1 MFQDTET
8 NKAEWNKQSTPCSSF
23 KRPIQSISEDQTP
36 ANSTLPEENDDPE
49 KTKSNPSNVFGIFE
63 VVKTIENESQHD
75 SLDPETPTQLKI
87 LANVA
92 ISYEELLKM
101 KEQDPYGA
109 LDVIWSMAIVS
120 LKVGAEAST
129 EKLDQL
135 SESSKA
141 NLLNGLG
148 TEILEPD

>member
-1 MFQDTET
+1 
-8 NKAEWNKQSTPCSSF
+8 
-23 KRPIQSISEDQTP
+23 
-36 ANSTLPEENDDPE
+36 
-49 KTKSNPSNVFGIFE
+49 
-63 VVKTIENESQHD
+63 
-75 SLDPETPTQLKI
+75 
-87 LANVA
+87 
-92 ISYEELLKM
+92 M

-148 TEILEPD
+148 TEILEPDQCQVIEQDENSIPRIKDFLHRLTISSLDRKFIKFSTELEPFLDQVVVDLQRHKDGRNNLVDHIK